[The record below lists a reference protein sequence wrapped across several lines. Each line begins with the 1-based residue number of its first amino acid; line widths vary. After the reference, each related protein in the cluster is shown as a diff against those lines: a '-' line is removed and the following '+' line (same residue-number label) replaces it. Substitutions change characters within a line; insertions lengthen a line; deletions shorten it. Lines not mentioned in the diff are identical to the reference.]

1 MAEILHNN
9 NNDNINN
16 NNNNNVGI
24 YIALSPKLIVFPS
37 SPGCLKAESLSSL

>member
-16 NNNNNVGI
+16 NNNNNNNAGI
-24 YIALSPKLIVFPS
+24 YIELSPKAHSISF
-37 SPGCLKAESLSSL
+37 